1 MDNNEL
7 MHHGVKGMKWGIRRY
22 QKKDGSLTALGRY
35 KQYKTNKQR
44 KKNLEKAREAKA
56 AKKKAATQP
65 VQKKKSVKEMSDA
78 ELQSAI
84 RRLEMEQRYNQL
96 SPKKVSKGQA
106 AVKRITNNVI
116 LPSAENIGKQ
126 LLTSAMVKGVN
137 EKVLP
142 RIFDG
147 DISEYKV
154 YTNNKK
160 K

>member
-7 MHHGVKGMKWGIRRY
+7 MHHGVKGMKWGVRRY

-44 KKNLEKAREAKA
+44 NKNLEKAREAKA
-56 AKKKAATQP
+56 AKKKAAIQP
-65 VQKKKSVKEMSDA
+65 VQKKKFVKEMSDA

-106 AVKRITNNVI
+106 AVKRITHNII

-142 RIFDG
+142 RIFDD

>member
-7 MHHGVKGMKWGIRRY
+7 MHHGVKGMKWGVRRY
-22 QKKDGSLTALGRY
+22 QKKDGSLTTLGRY

-96 SPKKVSKGQA
+96 SPKKVSKGKKVVDAILNDMAIPVAKDVGRQLFKSG
-106 AVKRITNNVI
+106 AVKATNKLFI
-116 LPSAENIGKQ
+116 ERYFGEDS
-126 LLTSAMVKGVN
+126 
-137 EKVLP
+137 
-142 RIFDG
+142 D
-147 DISEYKV
+147 YKV

>member
-7 MHHGVKGMKWGIRRY
+7 MHHGVKGMKWGVRRY
-22 QKKDGSLTALGRY
+22 QKKDGSLTTLGRY

-96 SPKKVSKGQA
+96 SPKKVSKGKKVVDAILNDMAIPVAKDVGRQLLKSG
-106 AVKRITNNVI
+106 AVKATN
-116 LPSAENIGKQ
+116 K
-126 LLTSAMVKGVN
+126 LLIDKYFG
-137 EKVLP
+137 E
-142 RIFDG
+142 D
-147 DISEYKV
+147 SEYRV

>member
-7 MHHGVKGMKWGIRRY
+7 MHHGVKGMKWGVRRY
-22 QKKDGSLTALGRY
+22 QKKDGSLTVLGRY

-44 KKNLEKAREAKA
+44 NKNLEKAREVKA
-56 AKKKAATQP
+56 AKKKAANQP

-78 ELQSAI
+78 ELQAAI

-96 SPKKVSKGQA
+96 SPKKVSKGKKVVDAILNDMAIPVAKDVGRQLFKSG
-106 AVKRITNNVI
+106 AVKATNKLFI
-116 LPSAENIGKQ
+116 ERYFGEDS
-126 LLTSAMVKGVN
+126 
-137 EKVLP
+137 
-142 RIFDG
+142 D
-147 DISEYKV
+147 YKV

>member
-7 MHHGVKGMKWGIRRY
+7 MHHGVKGMKWGVRRY

-96 SPKKVSKGQA
+96 SPKKVSKGKK
-106 AVKRITNNVI
+106 AVDAI
-116 LPSAENIGKQ
+116 LNDMAIPVAKDVGKQ
-126 LLTSAMVKGVN
+126 LLKSGAVKATN
-137 EKVLP
+137 KLLIEKY
-142 RIFDG
+142 FG
-147 DISEYKV
+147 EGSEYKV

-160 K
+160 

>member
-7 MHHGVKGMKWGIRRY
+7 MHHGVKGMKWGVRRY
-22 QKKDGSLTALGRY
+22 QKKDGSLTTLGRY

-96 SPKKVSKGQA
+96 SPKKVSKGKKVVDA
-106 AVKRITNNVI
+106 I
-116 LPSAENIGKQ
+116 LNDMAIPVAKDVGKQ
-126 LLTSAMVKGVN
+126 LLKSGAVKATNKLLIDKYFG
-137 EKVLP
+137 E
-142 RIFDG
+142 D
-147 DISEYKV
+147 SEYRV

>member
-7 MHHGVKGMKWGIRRY
+7 MHHGVKGMKWGVRRY

-56 AKKKAATQP
+56 AKKKAANQP

-78 ELQSAI
+78 ELQAAI

-96 SPKKVSKGQA
+96 SPKKVSKGKKVVDAILNDMAIPVAKDVGRQLFKSG
-106 AVKRITNNVI
+106 AVKATNKLFI
-116 LPSAENIGKQ
+116 ERYFGEDS
-126 LLTSAMVKGVN
+126 
-137 EKVLP
+137 
-142 RIFDG
+142 D
-147 DISEYKV
+147 YKV